1 MRVSASL
8 SDVQNQTIAAIV
20 RAVDEGRGHCVIR
33 LLDEFVQEADLTAL
47 FALREAL
54 HDARPTPGHRSRP
67 VRSR

>member
-1 MRVSASL
+1 M
-8 SDVQNQTIAAIV
+8 
-20 RAVDEGRGHCVIR
+20 DEGRGHCVIR